1 MWGAALSHWHQPT
14 QPSRQSLKPPLANR
28 VVLALRTM
36 ALANLTWRGLCVRY
50 SCRCIMQKR
59 RVALLEPSLAQ
70 LNRSAFEEL
79 VKEMSFEC
87 GQV

>member
-1 MWGAALSHWHQPT
+1 
-14 QPSRQSLKPPLANR
+14 
-28 VVLALRTM
+28 
-36 ALANLTWRGLCVRY
+36 
-50 SCRCIMQKR
+50 MQKR